1 MNTKERPEW
10 LTVSEI
16 AAELRVTDRVVYK
29 WIREE
34 ILQAVRFGGVLGIG
48 VESARSLMSSGAIR
62 SQLYATTTNG
72 RSYYR
77 TTESAIVDYLD
88 SARLTST
95 RPAPQPVM
103 IPRAMPRPDRICHA

>member
-1 MNTKERPEW
+1 VNPRPTIEPF
-10 LTVSEI
+10 LKP
-16 AAELRVTDRVVYK
+16 AAVAR
-29 WIREE
+29 I
-34 ILQAVRFGGVLGIG
+34 LGIG

-103 IPRAMPRPDRICHA
+103 IPRARPRPDRICHA

>member
-34 ILQAVRFGGVLGIG
+34 ILQAVRFGGVWR
-48 VESARSLMSSGAIR
+48 VSREEFERF
-62 SQLYATTTNG
+62 TTP
-72 RSYYR
+72 
-77 TTESAIVDYLD
+77 TEKA
-88 SARLTST
+88 A
-95 RPAPQPVM
+95 A
-103 IPRAMPRPDRICHA
+103 